1 MNAHVV
7 KVGLVVQLDIDLKV
21 KGGEVIESSKKSGLV
36 AYTHGKG
43 QMLPGLEKQLDG
55 MAAGEEKSGVIPASD
70 AFGTADSQAT
80 MKIPRAEFPKDSKIA
95 KGDRF
100 EAKGPTGTPVTLN
113 VIEVTD
119 ETVTTRVVH
128 PLADKDIEFRVKVVS
143 VKPPL
148 PQSRSAKIEEIE
160 PDADSK
166 K

>member
-1 MNAHVV
+1 MNAHLV
-7 KVGLVVQLDIDLKV
+7 KAGLVVQLDVELKV
-21 KGGEVIESSKKSGLV
+21 KGGDVIESSKKSGLV

-43 QMLPGLEKQLDG
+43 QMLPGLEKQLEG
-55 MAAGEEKSGVIPASD
+55 MAAGEEKSGVIPAKD

-95 KGDRF
+95 KGDKF

-113 VIEVTD
+113 VIEVTS
-119 ETVTTRVVH
+119 EMVTARVVH

-148 PQSRSAKIEEIE
+148 PQKAKIEEIE
-160 PDADSK
+160 PEEESK

>member
-1 MNAHVV
+1 MNVHTV
-7 KVGLVVQLDIDLKV
+7 KKGLVVQLDIDLKV
-21 KGGEVIESSKKSGLV
+21 KDGDVIESSKKSGLV
-36 AYTHGKG
+36 AYTHGQG
-43 QMLPGLEKQLDG
+43 QMLPGLEKQLEG
-55 MAAGEEKSGVIPASD
+55 MAAGEEKSGVIPAKD
-70 AFGTADSQAT
+70 AFGTAESQAT

-113 VIEVTD
+113 VIELTD

-143 VKPPL
+143 IKPPL
-148 PQSRSAKIEEIE
+148 PKKAAIEEIE
-160 PDADSK
+160 PDPEPK